1 MSGRAGTQTS
11 LCLLVC
17 LQWSSLQGSSSG
29 NSQCRK
35 GPTISSSA
43 VVSSKLSHTRGHH
56 TDWILWVMG
65 SSQQPLC
72 CWITLIVRKL
82 LLIWIPNL
90 LWLILLP
97 YPYPSLPLPLST
109 IWLVFLPPFCH
120 SVSFI
125 FFPPLSTQD
134 SHLSRSFLWL
144 NFLQSFHTWS
154 KLLYIYIP
162 YLFYICSVSLIL
174 LITWVM
180 CFYSSP
186 TQNRLLFTWLEFMSL
201 E

>member
-1 MSGRAGTQTS
+1 MICTQVEMFGGGILDQARGETKFVWCCTL
-11 LCLLVC
+11 LCKYIFALDLPS
-17 LQWSSLQGSSSG
+17 WS
-29 NSQCRK
+29 
-35 GPTISSSA
+35 
-43 VVSSKLSHTRGHH
+43 
-56 TDWILWVMG
+56 
-65 SSQQPLC
+65 
-72 CWITLIVRKL
+72 
-82 LLIWIPNL
+82 
-90 LWLILLP
+90 ILLP